1 MRRLILA
8 LTLIA
13 LPVIT
18 AAQPLAPLT
27 ATPYVSGLSSP
38 VAFIQ
43 DPSAPHIQYVV
54 QQGGRVR
61 VVRRNASGTGTLQAT
76 DYLTLTGTQIA
87 SGGERGLLGMAC
99 PADYASHGHCYLNF
113 TNSNG
118 HTVVARYRRSLTN
131 PLAADSTSR
140 LDLRWSDGTR
150 TITQPYA
157 NHNGGTL
164 RFGPDGHLYIGMG
177 DGGSGNDPEHRA
189 QDPTTLLG
197 KMLRIDVHVPPS
209 NTDGLRV
216 PADNPFVDNT
226 PIDARPE
233 IWAFGLRNP
242 WKWTFDDPS
251 LGGTGAMIIGD
262 VGQGARE
269 EIDYEPA
276 GAGGRN
282 YGWRNREGTVDGVT
296 SLPLAYEP
304 ATDPIYDYVSNQST
318 GFGDSVAG
326 GTVYRGLALDPAYVG
341 RYFFADFVSGRV
353 FSLALAVDPSTR
365 EATASDLREH
375 TAELGGTGVLGNVAA
390 IEADA
395 DGELY
400 IVSFTGTIF
409 RIAPGDS
416 ADRDN
421 DGLNDAW
428 ERRFGLNP
436 GSGAGADGASGDP
449 DGDGRTNAAE
459 FAANTHPTATVTR
472 YLAEGAT
479 SSFFDL
485 SLNLANATTTP
496 ARVVVRFLRSDGQV
510 FAMHVLVPAQRR
522 VSINPR
528 TIAGLET
535 AEFSTV
541 VESNVDIAVSRDMHW
556 DAARRFGA
564 HAERAVTAPTHEW
577 FLAEGA
583 THSGLQLFYL
593 LQNPNAFAVDADVTY
608 LFPGGQ
614 APLTKRYRLP
624 ATSRTTLW
632 INQEDARLAATD
644 VSAQIRT
651 TDNSGI
657 VVERALYLNRPGQT
671 FGAGHDG
678 AGATAAGRQWYLA
691 EGATLAPF
699 DLFVL
704 VANPGLAPAQVEARF
719 LLPNGSSTTATRT
732 IAPQSR
738 DTIWVDQ
745 EPGLAGTSVSTV
757 VTSQNGVPI
766 VVERAMWWGDAS
778 GWYEA
783 HVSLGSTT
791 VGAEWTLAEGAA
803 GYGDNSQSYVL
814 ISNTGTVGDTV
825 DVTVL
830 YEDRAPETKAY
841 VVGAGARF
849 TVSIGDEFPNALHRR
864 FGVHIEARNV
874 STLAVEG
881 SVYNDAEGAFWGAG
895 TNLLATKVR

>member
-1 MRRLILA
+1 MRRNCLI
-8 LTLIA
+8 TLVCA
-13 LPVIT
+13 LPI
-18 AAQPLAPLT
+18 AASAQPLQTIT

-43 DPSAPHIQYVV
+43 DPSTPDVQYVV
-54 QQGGRVR
+54 QQGGRIR
-61 VVRRNASGTGTLQAT
+61 VVRRNANRTGTLQAT
-76 DYLTLTGTQIA
+76 DYLTLGGAQI
-87 SGGERGLLGMAC
+87 STGGERGLLGMAC
-99 PADYASHGHCYLNF
+99 PVDYASHGYCYLNF
-113 TNSNG
+113 TNPNG
-118 HTVVARYRRSLTN
+118 HTVIARYRRSLAN
-131 PLAADSTSR
+131 PLVADVASR
-140 LDLRWSDGTR
+140 LDLRWSDGAR
-150 TITQPYA
+150 TITQPYS

-164 RFGPDGHLYIGMG
+164 RFGPDGYLYIGMG

-197 KMLRIDVHVPPS
+197 KMLRTDVHVAAA
-209 NTDGLRV
+209 NTDGHLV
-216 PADNPFVDNT
+216 PDDNPFVDNA
-226 PIDARPE
+226 PVDARPE

-242 WKWTFDDPS
+242 WKWSFDDPR
-251 LGGTGAMIIGD
+251 LGGTGAMLIGD

-282 YGWRNREGTVDGVT
+282 YGWRNREGTVEGITD
-296 SLPLAYEP
+296 LPLAYEP
-304 ATDPIYDYVSNQST
+304 ATDPIFDYPSNQSA
-318 GFGDSVAG
+318 GFGDSVTG
-326 GTVYRGLALDPAYVG
+326 GAVYRGLALDPAWVG

-353 FSLALAVDPSTR
+353 FSLALAVNATTR

-375 TAELGGTGVLGNVAA
+375 TAELGGTGLLGNVAA

-400 IVSFTGTIF
+400 IVSYSGTVF

-421 DGLNDAW
+421 DGLDDAW
-428 ERRFGLNP
+428 ERRFGLSP
-436 GSGAGADGASGDP
+436 DSGAGVNGASGDP

-459 FAANTHPTATVTR
+459 FAANTHPTAVITR

-479 SSFFDL
+479 SAFFDL
-485 SLNLANATTTP
+485 SLDLANATTTN
-496 ARVVVRFLRSDGQV
+496 ARAVVRFLRADGQV
-510 FAMHVLVPAQRR
+510 FTMHVLVPAQRR
-522 VSINPR
+522 VSVNPR
-528 TIAGLET
+528 TVAGLET

-564 HAERAVTAPTHEW
+564 HAERAVNAPASEW

-608 LFPGGQ
+608 LFPSGT
-614 APLTKRYRLP
+614 PLTKRYTLP

-632 INQEDARLAATD
+632 INNEDPRLAATD
-644 VSAQIRT
+644 VSAQVRAT
-651 TDNSGI
+651 NGHGI
-657 VVERALYLNRPGQT
+657 VVERALYLDRPNQV

-678 AGATAAGRQWYLA
+678 AGATTTGTQWYLA
-691 EGATLAPF
+691 EGATMAPF

-704 VANPGLAPAQVEARF
+704 VANPGLSPAQVEARF
-719 LLPNGSSTTATRT
+719 LLPNGSSTTTTRT
-732 IAPQSR
+732 VGPQSR

-745 EPGLAGTSVSTV
+745 EPGLSGTPVSTV
-757 VTSQNGVPI
+757 VTSLNAVPI
-766 VVERAMWWGDAS
+766 VVERAMWWGTS

-803 GYGDNSQSYVL
+803 GYADNSQTYVL
-814 ISNTGTVGDTV
+814 ISNTGQVGDTV

-830 YEDRAPETKAY
+830 FEDRAPETRAY
-841 VVGAGARF
+841 VIGAGARF
-849 TVSIGDEFPNALHRR
+849 TVSIGDEFPDARHRR
-864 FGVHIEARNV
+864 FGVHIAARNV

-881 SVYNDAEGAFWGAG
+881 SVYNDAEGAFWAAG